1 MKFLGLVGID
11 QGKKFFSRIFDKSLL
26 LCRIAGFG
34 IFDRSFCPDQCSV
47 LLSFLS
53 YEKNVNLR
61 IS

>member
-34 IFDRSFCPDQCSV
+34 IFDRSFCPDQFS
-47 LLSFLS
+47 
-53 YEKNVNLR
+53 KMG
-61 IS
+61 